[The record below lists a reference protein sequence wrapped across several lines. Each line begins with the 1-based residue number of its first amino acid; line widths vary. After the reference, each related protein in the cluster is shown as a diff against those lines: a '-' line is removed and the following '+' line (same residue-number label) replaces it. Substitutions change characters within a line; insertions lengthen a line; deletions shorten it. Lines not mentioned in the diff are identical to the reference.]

1 MNITWVN
8 NINKTCL
15 DGEKIEEL
23 PLGIFVKVAS
33 VIYYF
38 LGRLGNFLLLGIVHY
53 EKFGQDPQKRS
64 LQDRLLTFN
73 ALLFLFCSLIG
84 DTIFMIRSFVGP
96 MGTLVMDRLKRIRF
110 FGSRMLLQ
118 INFPI
123 FPKFGAIFVDFS
135 KFSSNFGVL
144 QFEKLQ
150 NWSKNRRRRKPIHHY

>member
-84 DTIFMIRSFVGP
+84 DTIVMIRSFVGP
-96 MGTLVMDRLKRIRF
+96 MGTLVMDRFKRTRF

-118 INFPI
+118 VNFPI

-135 KFSSNFGVL
+135 SLAATLVCSNL
-144 QFEKLQ
+144 
-150 NWSKNRRRRKPIHHY
+150 KNFKIGPKIGGGGN